1 MGKGE
6 YIKMDADIIRTITAL
21 LGSSL
26 ITIGFYIQTKE
37 LGATL
42 IMAGLFAFILHLS
55 IKEE

>member
-6 YIKMDADIIRTITAL
+6 YIKMNADIVKTITAL
-21 LGSSL
+21 LGSLL
-26 ITIGFYIQTKE
+26 ITIGFYIETGE

-42 IMAGLFAFILHLS
+42 AIAGLFAFILHLS

>member
-1 MGKGE
+1 
-6 YIKMDADIIRTITAL
+6 MDANIVKTITVL

-42 IMAGLFAFILHLS
+42 VIAGLFVFILHLS